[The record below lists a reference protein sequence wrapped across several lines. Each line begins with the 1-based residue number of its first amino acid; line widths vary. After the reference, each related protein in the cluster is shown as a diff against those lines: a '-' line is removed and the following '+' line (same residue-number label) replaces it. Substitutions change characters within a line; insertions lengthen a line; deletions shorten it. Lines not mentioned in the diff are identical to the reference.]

1 MYIGRIISK
10 NKNIDTLDFVDVTEN
25 IGSIDNFIPT
35 LIIGKKNA
43 EDIYGKENIK
53 VLDKKITDNVSW
65 TFDKVERRNEYERDL
80 KAFNDSLIKTIKKNI
95 KYEFFNIYIEPIS
108 RIKKLISF
116 IKSSKIKYLYIFND
130 HIYMYYNN
138 IVYGISLSDIE
149 YFGINKNRILKLL
162 NSNSSNIIIENND
175 FLSKKMKQTIKD
187 DKILVPYLYF
197 LTK

>member
-1 MYIGRIISK
+1 MYIGRIIS
-10 NKNIDTLDFVDVTEN
+10 NKENIDTLDFVDVTKN

-35 LIIGKKNA
+35 LIIGKKKA
-43 EDIYGKENIK
+43 EEIYGKENIK
-53 VLDKKITDNVSW
+53 VLDKKITNNVSW

-116 IKSSKIKYLYIFND
+116 IKSPKIKYIYIFND
-130 HIYMYYNN
+130 HIYMYYKN
-138 IVYGISLSDIE
+138 IVYGISLSDIQ
-149 YFGINKNRILKLL
+149 YLGINKNRILRLL

-175 FLSKKMKQTIKD
+175 FLSKKMRQIIKE
-187 DKILVPYLYF
+187 DKILIPYLYF
-197 LTK
+197 LSK

>member
-1 MYIGRIISK
+1 MNIGRIIS
-10 NKNIDTLDFVDVTEN
+10 NKENIDTLDFVDVTEN

-35 LIIGKKNA
+35 LIIGKKKA
-43 EDIYGKENIK
+43 EEIYGKENIK
-53 VLDKKITDNVSW
+53 VLDKKITNNVSW

-108 RIKKLISF
+108 RTKKLISF
-116 IKSSKIKYLYIFND
+116 IKSPKIKYIYIFND

-138 IVYGISLSDIE
+138 TVYGISLSDIQ
-149 YFGINKNRILKLL
+149 YLGINKNRILKLFR
-162 NSNSSNIIIENND
+162 SNNNNIIIENND

-187 DKILVPYLYF
+187 DKILVPYFYF

>member
-1 MYIGRIISK
+1 MYIGRIIS
-10 NKNIDTLDFVDVTEN
+10 NKENIDTLDFVDVTKN

-35 LIIGKKNA
+35 LIIGKKKA
-43 EDIYGKENIK
+43 EEIYGKENIK

-116 IKSSKIKYLYIFND
+116 IKSPKIKYIYIFND
-130 HIYMYYNN
+130 HIYMYYKN
-138 IVYGISLSDIE
+138 IVYGISLSDIQ
-149 YFGINKNRILKLL
+149 YLGINKNRILRLL
-162 NSNSSNIIIENND
+162 NSNSSNIIVENHD
-175 FLSKKMKQTIKD
+175 FLSKKMRQIIKE
-187 DKILVPYLYF
+187 DKILIPYLYF
-197 LTK
+197 LSK

>member
-35 LIIGKKNA
+35 LIIGKKKA

-53 VLDKKITDNVSW
+53 VLDKKITDNISW

-116 IKSSKIKYLYIFND
+116 IKSPKIKYIYIFNS

-149 YFGINKNRILKLL
+149 YLGINKNRILKLL
-162 NSNSSNIIIENND
+162 NSNSSNIIVENHD

>member
-1 MYIGRIISK
+1 MNIGRIIS
-10 NKNIDTLDFVDVTEN
+10 NKENIDTLDFVDVTEN

-35 LIIGKKNA
+35 LIIGKKKA
-43 EDIYGKENIK
+43 EEIYGKENIK
-53 VLDKKITDNVSW
+53 VLDKKITNNVSW

-80 KAFNDSLIKTIKKNI
+80 KMFNDSLIKTIKKKI

-116 IKSSKIKYLYIFND
+116 IKSPKLKYIYIFNG
-130 HIYMYYNN
+130 HIYMYYND

-149 YFGINKNRILKLL
+149 YLGINKQRILKLFR
-162 NSNSSNIIIENND
+162 SNNNNIIIENND

-187 DKILVPYLYF
+187 DKILVPYFYF

>member
-1 MYIGRIISK
+1 MYIGRIIS
-10 NKNIDTLDFVDVTEN
+10 NKENIDTLDFVDVTKN

-35 LIIGKKNA
+35 LIIGKKKA
-43 EDIYGKENIK
+43 EEIYGKENIK

-116 IKSSKIKYLYIFND
+116 IKSPKIKYIYIFND
-130 HIYMYYNN
+130 HIYMYYKN
-138 IVYGISLSDIE
+138 IVYGISLSDIQ
-149 YFGINKNRILKLL
+149 YLGINKNRILRLL
-162 NSNSSNIIIENND
+162 NSSSSNIIVENHD
-175 FLSKKMKQTIKD
+175 FLSKKMRQIIKE
-187 DKILVPYLYF
+187 DKILIPYLYF
-197 LTK
+197 LSK

>member
-35 LIIGKKNA
+35 LIIGKKKA

-65 TFDKVERRNEYERDL
+65 TFDKVEHRNEYERDL

-116 IKSSKIKYLYIFND
+116 IKSPKIKYIYIFNN

-149 YFGINKNRILKLL
+149 YLGINKNRILKLL
-162 NSNSSNIIIENND
+162 NSNSSNIIVENHD

>member
-1 MYIGRIISK
+1 MYIGRIIS
-10 NKNIDTLDFVDVTEN
+10 NKENIDTLDFVDVTKN

-35 LIIGKKNA
+35 LIIGKKKA
-43 EDIYGKENIK
+43 DEIYGKENIK

-116 IKSSKIKYLYIFND
+116 IKSPKIKYIYIFND

-138 IVYGISLSDIE
+138 IVYGISLSDIQ
-149 YFGINKNRILKLL
+149 YLGINKNRILRLL
-162 NSNSSNIIIENND
+162 NSNSSNIIVENHD
-175 FLSKKMKQTIKD
+175 FLSKKMRQIIKE
-187 DKILVPYLYF
+187 DKILIPYLYF
-197 LTK
+197 LSK

>member
-1 MYIGRIISK
+1 MNIGRIISK

-35 LIIGKKNA
+35 LIIGKKKA

-80 KAFNDSLIKTIKKNI
+80 KAFNDSLIKTIKRNI

-116 IKSSKIKYLYIFND
+116 IKSPKIKYIYIFNN

-149 YFGINKNRILKLL
+149 YLGINKNRILKLL

>member
-1 MYIGRIISK
+1 MNIGRIIS
-10 NKNIDTLDFVDVTEN
+10 NKENIDTLDFVDVTKN

-35 LIIGKKNA
+35 LIIGKKKA
-43 EDIYGKENIK
+43 EEIYGKENIK
-53 VLDKKITDNVSW
+53 VLDKKITNNVSW
-65 TFDKVERRNEYERDL
+65 TFDKVDRRNEYERDL
-80 KAFNDSLIKTIKKNI
+80 KVFNDSLIKTIKKKV

-116 IKSSKIKYLYIFND
+116 IKSPKIKYIYIFND

-149 YFGINKNRILKLL
+149 YLGINKQRILKLFR
-162 NSNSSNIIIENND
+162 SNNNNIIIENND

-187 DKILVPYLYF
+187 DKILVPYFYF

>member
-1 MYIGRIISK
+1 MYIGRIIS
-10 NKNIDTLDFVDVTEN
+10 NKENIDTLDFVDVTKN

-35 LIIGKKNA
+35 LIIGKKKA
-43 EDIYGKENIK
+43 EEIYGKENIK
-53 VLDKKITDNVSW
+53 VLDKKITNNVSW

-116 IKSSKIKYLYIFND
+116 IKSPKIKYIYIFND

-138 IVYGISLSDIE
+138 IVYGISLSNIQ
-149 YFGINKNRILKLL
+149 YLGINKNRILRLL
-162 NSNSSNIIIENND
+162 NSNSSNIIVENHD
-175 FLSKKMKQTIKD
+175 FLSKKMRQIIKE
-187 DKILVPYLYF
+187 DKILIPYLYF
-197 LTK
+197 LSK